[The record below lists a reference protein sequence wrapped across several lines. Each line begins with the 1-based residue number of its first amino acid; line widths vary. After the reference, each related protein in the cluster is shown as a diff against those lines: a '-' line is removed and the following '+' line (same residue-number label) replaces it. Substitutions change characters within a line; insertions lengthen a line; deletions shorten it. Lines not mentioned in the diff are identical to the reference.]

1 MKKIFITAAFL
12 AFSGIALAQQNG
24 QADQDKI
31 QQEPPRETQ
40 QQVEN
45 AAQRNATQKST
56 PQQKA
61 ESEFQAEKRA
71 KDKGSTQKVT
81 TAERHV
87 SDSVQPVKL
96 PKPQVQPT
104 PKPN

>member
-1 MKKIFITAAFL
+1 MKKILITAAFL

-24 QADQDKI
+24 QVDQDKI
-31 QQEPPRETQ
+31 QQEPPREAQ
-40 QQVEN
+40 KQIEN
-45 AAQRNATQKST
+45 AAKRSAA
-56 PQQKA
+56 QQQA

-87 SDSVQPVKL
+87 SDSVKPVKQ
-96 PKPQVQPT
+96 PKPQVQHT

>member
-1 MKKIFITAAFL
+1 MRKTLITAALL

-31 QQEPPRETQ
+31 QQEPPRESQ
-40 QQVEN
+40 QQIEN
-45 AAQRNATQKST
+45 AAKRSTAQK
-56 PQQKA
+56 QA

-81 TAERHV
+81 TAERHI
-87 SDSVQPVKL
+87 SDSVQPVKQ

>member
-1 MKKIFITAAFL
+1 MKKLFITAAFL
-12 AFSGIALAQQNG
+12 AFSGIALAQQDG
-24 QADQDKI
+24 SVHQDQI
-31 QQEPPRETQ
+31 QQQPPRETQ
-40 QQVEN
+40 QQIEN
-45 AAQRNATQKST
+45 AAQRTAAQK
-56 PQQKA
+56 KA

-87 SDSVQPVKL
+87 SDSIKPVKQ

-104 PKPN
+104 PKPRK